1 AHDPQT
7 IERIRARNGI
17 ADLKGVGDVGARAI
31 VDGALHD
38 SEEEARNDAAWLVSR
53 FVDSGPVMATELE
66 AAAAS
71 GDSKLRGRAAFPL
84 GHLAAV
90 SDRAL
95 HPLRRRAR
103 EPEARVREGAGKGLT
118 QVRRV
123 WPGQVPLLVAE
134 FTHADPKLR
143 YDVGDAVIPAGVV
156 AVPPM
161 LARLASPDWNE
172 RANAARVLGQ
182 IGETDGAVAAGPG
195 APPGR
200 PDLRVPPARGRPVA
214 ALATRA
220 AHDALR
226 RRDNAPETYG
236 PVRKELTM
244 NSFAEQPGTRILVV
258 AATYREFR
266 APLERKEF
274 ATEPP
279 DLRVTE
285 EHRLYWCDFE

>member
-17 ADLKGVGDVGARAI
+17 ADLKGVGDAGARAI

-84 GHLAAV
+84 GPLAAV

-95 HPLRRRAR
+95 PPLLRLAR
-103 EPEARVREGAGKGLT
+103 DPEASVREAAGKGLT
-118 QVRRV
+118 QVLRV

-182 IGETDGAVAAGPG
+182 IGETDGAVAAGLVPRLDG
-195 APPGR
+195 PDFRVR
-200 PDLRVPPARGRPVA
+200 P
-214 ALATRA
+214 
-220 AHDALR
+220 ALR
-226 RRDNAPETYG
+226 RA
-236 PVRKELTM
+236 L
-244 NSFAEQPGTRILVV
+244 
-258 AATYREFR
+258 
-266 APLERKEF
+266 APL
-274 ATEPP
+274 A
-279 DLRVTE
+279 
-285 EHRLYWCDFE
+285 